1 MAQTY
6 LLESPPPKNSR
17 TKPSPFVFGDFGAV
31 PELFS
36 GTVQRESCLE
46 KKQCNILV
54 MLCARGPQKFPPAQK
69 VLVPIFSGGRL
80 RGPPAQIPS
89 VLTGAS
95 QVSPDSF
102 VLAGS
107 N

>member
-36 GTVQRESCLE
+36 GTVQRGW
-46 KKQCNILV
+46 
-54 MLCARGPQKFPPAQK
+54 LCGEETVRD
-69 VLVPIFSGGRL
+69 I
-80 RGPPAQIPS
+80 
-89 VLTGAS
+89 
-95 QVSPDSF
+95 
-102 VLAGS
+102 
-107 N
+107 